1 MITSDYHMTRSN
13 LIFRR
18 ILSNEYHDGYD
29 TKNKSFCRR
38 FKVVCHPS
46 PNAYERNRKPRPFE
60 ERSTIL
66 NEWFLSELLE
76 IEINGTR
83 ALNESLSKYNISGI
97 GNNKIDATIKKIHEQ
112 YERETSID
120 HIS

>member
-83 ALNESLSKYNISGI
+83 NLNEDLVKYNISS
-97 GNNKIDATIKKIHEQ
+97 IDGEDIKNAIEMIHRQ
-112 YERETSID
+112 YEKEILGA
-120 HIS
+120 

>member
-1 MITSDYHMTRSN
+1 MDRSK
-13 LIFRR
+13 LIFEKIFSDEDYEVNEAKPNDFSLRSCR
-18 ILSNEYHDGYD
+18 II
-29 TKNKSFCRR
+29 
-38 FKVVCHPS
+38 CHPC
-46 PNAYERNRKPRPFE
+46 PNAYEKNCKPRPRE
-60 ERSTIL
+60 ERPASL
-66 NEWFLSELLE
+66 DDWFLSELME